1 MPPEIAETISP
12 VLPAPAAAPR
22 AMNQDKRGAK
32 FRVFR
37 REVLCQNG
45 ADLFLHRSGI
55 RSLPIKTT
63 RPLGCG
69 RPKGLVIWAARTAT
83 LSPEVKEGS
92 VPHNHTTTTNQT
104 ILSFLFGFLLWL
116 CFLLSC
122 HSHLLLR
129 LPLVGIYE
137 RGGIRTQAKRFFL
150 VNPPHI

>member
-22 AMNQDKRGAK
+22 AMNQDKRRAK
-32 FRVFR
+32 FRFFR
-37 REVLCQNG
+37 REVICQNG

-83 LSPEVKEGS
+83 LSPEIKEGS
-92 VPHNHTTTTNQT
+92 IPHYLTTTHQT
-104 ILSFLFGFLLWL
+104 ILSFLFGFLLCL
-116 CFLLSC
+116 CLLLSC
-122 HSHLLLR
+122 HRHLLLK

-137 RGGIRTQAKRFFL
+137 RGEIRTQAKRIFL
-150 VNPPHI
+150 VNPPHIW